1 MAQKIPITP
10 TPREQ
15 PKENSP
21 IPTPAWKNE
30 IQTPKHSL
38 LDLMNEEM
46 TKLVVNSPPPTP
58 IEPIHFVA
66 NNSPVNASK
75 GWNVSHQASNIKTN
89 SITQIIEM
97 EKKTKEQYV
106 KLKSRPLNLI
116 QLEEAAI
123 EDLKKVYN
131 VDNLTHMN
139 IKIEIIDSENINCAP
154 VWKH

>member
-1 MAQKIPITP
+1 
-10 TPREQ
+10 
-15 PKENSP
+15 
-21 IPTPAWKNE
+21 
-30 IQTPKHSL
+30 
-38 LDLMNEEM
+38 
-46 TKLVVNSPPPTP
+46 
-58 IEPIHFVA
+58 
-66 NNSPVNASK
+66 
-75 GWNVSHQASNIKTN
+75 
-89 SITQIIEM
+89 M